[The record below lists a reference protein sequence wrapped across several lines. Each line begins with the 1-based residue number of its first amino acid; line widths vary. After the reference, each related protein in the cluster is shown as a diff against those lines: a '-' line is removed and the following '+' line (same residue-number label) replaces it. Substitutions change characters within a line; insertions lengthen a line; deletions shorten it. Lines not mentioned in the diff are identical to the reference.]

1 VTYVHLGRR
10 GLALACAL
18 LVGAGVLVTA
28 AAPAARA
35 TASPITGSYANA
47 AGSLAYEL
55 YVPDSYQAGT
65 AVPLVVALHGCGETA
80 DQFRQLSGFDDL
92 AAAKGFIVV
101 YPEQSKSNNW
111 LGCWDWFN
119 AQQVTR
125 GASEPSLIA
134 GITGWVQQN
143 YSIDPHRIY
152 VTGLSAGGAMAAVMA
167 TTYPD
172 LYAAVAMGSGCEYT
186 AGAACAGWRSD
197 DPELAGRRA
206 YQAMGAYARPVPFMV
221 FHGDQDPIVPPA
233 NAQQSVR
240 AWQVADDW
248 ADDGAENGSIPSWP
262 AKTRFGVAAGG
273 QWYTIQ
279 YYSDGHGHELGQS
292 WMVHGMGHA
301 WSGGNAGE
309 QFADPAGPSES
320 AAMYDFFMSH
330 PFGAVGRYISCP
342 PLMAQTCP
350 VMYEEA
356 SALRK

>member
-10 GLALACAL
+10 GLAVACAL
-18 LVGAGVLVTA
+18 LVGAGALVTA
-28 AAPAARA
+28 VAPAARA

-65 AVPLVVALHGCGETA
+65 AVPLVVALHGCTETA

-101 YPEQSKSNNW
+101 YPEQSKSNNPF
-111 LGCWDWFN
+111 GCWDWFN

-134 GITGWVQQN
+134 GITAWVQQN
-143 YSIDPHRIY
+143 YSIDPHR
-152 VTGLSAGGAMAAVMA
+152 
-167 TTYPD
+167 
-172 LYAAVAMGSGCEYT
+172 YT

-206 YQAMGAYARPVPFMV
+206 YQAMGAYARPIPFMV
-221 FHGDQDPIVPPA
+221 FHGDQDPIVPPV

-279 YYSDGHGHELGQS
+279 YYSDGHGHELAQC
-292 WMVHGMGHA
+292 WIVHGMGHA
-301 WSGGNAGE
+301 WSGGNPGV

-320 AAMYDFFMSH
+320 SAMYDFFMSH
-330 PFGAVGRYISCP
+330 PAP
-342 PLMAQTCP
+342 
-350 VMYEEA
+350 
-356 SALRK
+356 